1 MGFVII
7 VDGPNFIN
15 ELERNG
21 KDKTYIMKTFSFHI
35 LQGVIQNRLNQHGLR
50 GHPFLH
56 TYFVCSDK
64 KQMGDFKDEERQA
77 LLDKLKCETGVTVD
91 KILQSHK
98 EGKEHEVDMHVFIRM
113 LEMGP
118 LARPYHD
125 EWRHIVLISKD
136 SDFVPAIRLL
146 SQMGTHTIVVG
157 FDSKENPFP
166 MELKNESYLFLEL
179 RDVLGE
185 MEKIEEQDSRF
196 KK

>member
-1 MGFVII
+1 LGFVIV

-21 KDKTYIMKTFSFHI
+21 KDKNYVMKTLSFHI
-35 LQGVIQNRLNQHGLR
+35 LHGVIQNRLNQHGLR

-64 KQMGDFKDEERQA
+64 KQMGDFKDEEKQV
-77 LLDKLKCETGVTVD
+77 LLTKLKCETGLTVD
-91 KILQSHK
+91 EILQSHK

-125 EWRHIVLISKD
+125 EWRHIVLVSRD

-146 SQMGTHTIVVG
+146 SQMGTHTIVMG
-157 FDSKENPFP
+157 FDSKESPFP

-179 RDVLGE
+179 SEILGE
-185 MEKIEEQDSRF
+185 MEKIEEQDSRI
-196 KK
+196 KR